1 MNTRIAFYL
10 TIFTLAVFT
19 VSCRKEWNNKIQ
31 ENQVGTKSLNV
42 PAGFDWSVSRDVT
55 IEGSYLTSST
65 VKITSPDEK
74 TIFYTGTGD
83 GKPVTVN
90 VPYIFNQ
97 VYVNGTPFNISNL
110 KSQSGMVATKMTFPA
125 NSNRINNSVNN
136 HAQEF
141 PGNES
146 VQTFAAS
153 FIDTDGDGVL
163 DVDDAY
169 PNDPLRAYNN
179 YFPAAGFGSLAFED
193 LWPGIG
199 DYDFNDLV
207 VDYRFQVVT
216 NAQNH
221 VVEVMGHFASKA
233 AGAALNNGFGFS
245 LPDISPDLTSNP
257 VNLQVSGMEI
267 NENYISLNA
276 QGLENGQSEPTFIVH
291 DNIFN
296 LLAQPGGGTGAN
308 TTDWTA
314 SVAYDTTVLMIVPS
328 GGNYVMADFGLTTW
342 NPFLIVDG
350 QRGHEVHLPGFAAT
364 DLADPAKFAT
374 FEDDSDPLNGRTYLS
389 HRNLPWAIN
398 LPASF
403 AWPKEKVDITR
414 AYLKFAEWAESGGSL
429 YPDWYLNEPGYR
441 DVNLIYNP

>member
-31 ENQVGTKSLNV
+31 ENQLGTKSLNV

-55 IEGSYLTSST
+55 IDGSYLTSST
-65 VKITSPDEK
+65 VRITSPDER
-74 TIFYTGTGD
+74 TIYYTGTGD

-90 VPYIFNQ
+90 VPFIYNQ
-97 VYVNGTPFNISNL
+97 VNVNGIPFNISNV
-110 KSQSGMVATKMTFPA
+110 KSQYGSFATRTSISD
-125 NSNRINNSVNN
+125 NSKRTKN
-136 HAQEF
+136 ATDQQPQAF
-141 PGNES
+141 MGNES
-146 VQTFAAS
+146 AQTFAAS

-216 NAQNH
+216 NAVNN
-221 VVEVMGHFASKA
+221 VVEVYGHFASKA
-233 AGAALNNGFGFS
+233 AGATLNNGFGFS

-257 VNLQVSGMEI
+257 ANLQVSGMEI

-389 HRNLPWAIN
+389 RRNLPWAIN

>member
-1 MNTRIAFYL
+1 MNTKIAFYL
-10 TIFTLAVFT
+10 TILTLAVFT
-19 VSCRKEWNNKIQ
+19 VSCRKEWNNKTP
-31 ENQVGTKSLNV
+31 ENQLGTQNLNV
-42 PAGFDWSVSRDVT
+42 PSGFDWSASRDVT
-55 IEGSYLTSST
+55 IEGSYLTAST

-90 VPYIFNQ
+90 VPFFYNQ

-110 KSQSGMVATKMTFPA
+110 KSQSGLVATKMNFPA

-136 HAQEF
+136 QAQEF

-146 VQTFAAS
+146 AQTFAAS

-216 NAQNH
+216 NAVNN
-221 VVEVMGHFASKA
+221 VVEVYGHFASKA
-233 AGAALNNGFGFS
+233 AGATLNNGFGFS
-245 LPDISPDLTSNP
+245 LPDISPDLSSNP
-257 VNLQVSGMEI
+257 ANLQVSGMEI

-276 QGLENGQSEPTFIVH
+276 QGLENGQSKPTFIVH

-308 TTDWTA
+308 TTDWAA
-314 SVAYDTTVLMIVPS
+314 SVDYDTTVLLIVPS

-350 QRGHEVHLPGFAAT
+350 QRGHEVHLPGYATT
-364 DLADPAKFAT
+364 DLANQALFAT

-398 LPASF
+398 LPSSF

-414 AYLKFAEWAESGGSL
+414 AYLKFAEWVESGGLL
-429 YPDWYLNEPGYR
+429 YPDWYLDEPGYR
-441 DVNLIYNP
+441 DSDLIYNN